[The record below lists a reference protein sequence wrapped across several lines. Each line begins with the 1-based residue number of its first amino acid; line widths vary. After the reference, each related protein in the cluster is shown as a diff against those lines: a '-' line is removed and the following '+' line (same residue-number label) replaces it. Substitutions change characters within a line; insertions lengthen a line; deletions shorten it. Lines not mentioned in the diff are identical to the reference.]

1 MKKYIIPAIK
11 TKSIEM
17 DELMAALS
25 KFDEEGDEGQF
36 GKQNYFDEDDE
47 EVHAPKVHSIWDVD

>member
-11 TKSIEM
+11 TKSVEM

>member
-11 TKSIEM
+11 TKSVEM

-25 KFDEEGDEGQF
+25 KFDEVGDEGQF

>member
-11 TKSIEM
+11 TKSVEM

-25 KFDEEGDEGQF
+25 KYDEVGDEGQF
-36 GKQNYFDEDDE
+36 GKQSYFDEDDE

>member
-11 TKSIEM
+11 TKSVEM

-47 EVHAPKVHSIWDVD
+47 EVHAPKVHSICDVD

>member
-11 TKSIEM
+11 TKSVEM

-36 GKQNYFDEDDE
+36 GKQSYFDEDDE
-47 EVHAPKVHSIWDVD
+47 EMHAPKVHSIWDVD